1 MPPHDQTGVFHSI
14 LDDHLASSSSS
25 GQSNGNA
32 TSKRPKSPFEARVG
46 AGASRSP
53 SRSRKGKEV
62 QKEEEEFLKE
72 AYRIHAH
79 LASLTHLLKTVRKA
93 YLSTIEPPPLSR
105 RAPRDRTNPYASS
118 SSSSD
123 PNVQE
128 DGAAE
133 GEWRKWEKVKYLT
146 DKERDEIDLRA
157 RMILRRCK
165 DRVGVLELSEQA
177 RKSKAPS
184 SSSHT
189 QQTLLSFLPSL
200 LASEEQTN
208 LSRIYPPI
216 ITAHRASV
224 LWYLNTYLSKLTSTL
239 SDLQEERYKR
249 REERGRSL
257 GAGASLEL
265 ASIGAKKDISGG
277 LQSGGRRI
285 PDGMIVDVHDPAFS
299 LHGGSATDPHLGAK
313 GSAAVNGSGT
323 GIGIID
329 ASAGP
334 VEAQLT
340 PAQIQQ
346 FESENN
352 VLLDQMSSTLS
363 SVLSAES
370 SLLEISQLQ
379 SELIQHLSSQN
390 EMIDQ
395 LYEDAIGS
403 LGSLGDANEQLKK
416 ARERGKES
424 RLFLIVFLLGASLG
438 LLFLDWYAK

>member
-14 LDDHLASSSSS
+14 LDNRLTSSSASASSS
-25 GQSNGNA
+25 GQGTRNNNGLSN
-32 TSKRPKSPFEARVG
+32 RPKSPFR
-46 AGASRSP
+46 AGGSRSS
-53 SRSRKGKEV
+53 SRARKGKGKEEE
-62 QKEEEEFLKE
+62 EEEEFLKE
-72 AYRIHAH
+72 AYRIYAH
-79 LASLTHLLKTVRKA
+79 LTSLTHLLKTVRKA

-105 RAPRDRTNPYASS
+105 RTRDRSNNPSTSTNTQ
-118 SSSSD
+118 D
-123 PNVQE
+123 GEQRGQE
-128 DGAAE
+128 EEEE

-189 QQTLLSFLPSL
+189 QQAILSFLPSL

-224 LWYLNTYLSKLTSTL
+224 LWYLNTYMSKLTTTV
-239 SDLQEERYKR
+239 SDLQEERFKR

-265 ASIGAKKDISGG
+265 ASIGGKTNFKSVA
-277 LQSGGRRI
+277 GRKI
-285 PDGMIVDVHDPAFS
+285 PDGVVVDVHDPAFS
-299 LHGGSATDPHLGAK
+299 LHGSNDPHLGG
-313 GSAAVNGSGT
+313 GSSGT
-323 GIGIID
+323 ISFGPGIGIID
-329 ASAGP
+329 PSSGP

-403 LGSLGDANEQLKK
+403 LGSLGDANEQLKR